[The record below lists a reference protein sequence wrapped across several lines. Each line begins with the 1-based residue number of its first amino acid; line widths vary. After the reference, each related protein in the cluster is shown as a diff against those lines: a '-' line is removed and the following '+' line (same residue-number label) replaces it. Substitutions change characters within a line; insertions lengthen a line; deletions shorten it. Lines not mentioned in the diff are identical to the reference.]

1 MRYRMMLGLLA
12 ALTGAAMSP
21 IGAIAQVTKAP
32 EAETGR
38 TAKSLGTAKRYMIAA
53 ANPLAADAGRQILAA
68 GGSAID
74 AMIATQLVLG
84 LVEPQSSGLG
94 GGAFLLHWD
103 EKTKVVTS
111 LDGRE
116 TAPTAA
122 TPTLFLRPDRKPME
136 FYEAVI
142 GGRSV
147 GVPGVPRLMG
157 DAHKRWGKLPWARLF
172 EPAIKLADDGFVMSP
187 RLAGLLTQEK
197 NLALDPTAKA
207 YFYNADGTPKAAGT
221 VLKNPAYAETLR
233 QLAAGGADAF
243 CAGAIADAVIA
254 KVTGHPSNPGGMTS
268 ADLAAYSVIERDAV
282 CGPYRLW
289 RVCGMGPPSSG
300 GIAILQILGM
310 LAGRDMAV
318 LGSGPEAVH
327 LFSEAGRL
335 AFADRA
341 AYVADPG
348 FAPVP
353 MEGLI
358 DPAYI
363 TTRASLIDTAKSM
376 GKAGAGEPP
385 RKQGLRLAPSD
396 GIEHG
401 TSHIA
406 IIDADGNAVSMTSS
420 IEDAFGARQMTSAGF
435 LLNNQL
441 TDFSFSLESDGKPV
455 ANRVEPGKRPRSSM
469 APTFVFDATGRLVLI
484 AGSPGGSSIIN
495 YVARTLIATLDW
507 KMDPQQAVDAAN
519 FGSRNGPTELE
530 AGTEAE
536 AWKAA
541 LEAMGH
547 TVKLTAMTS
556 GIQAIRITPA
566 GIEGGADGRR
576 EGVAIGE

>member
-1 MRYRMMLGLLA
+1 MRHPTMIALFAGLVTLA
-12 ALTGAAMSP
+12 IP
-21 IGAIAQVTKAP
+21 ITDTLAQATKAP
-32 EAETGR
+32 EAATGR
-38 TAKSLGTAKRYMIAA
+38 AVKPLGTAKRFMIAA
-53 ANPLAADAGRQILAA
+53 ANPLAADAGRQILVA
-68 GGSAID
+68 GGSAVD

-103 EKTKVVTS
+103 DKTKAVTS

-116 TAPTAA
+116 TAPMAA
-122 TPTLFLRPDRKPME
+122 TPVLFMRPDGKPME

-147 GVPGVPRLMG
+147 GVPGVPRLLG
-157 DAHKRWGKLPWARLF
+157 EAHKRWGTLPWAKLF
-172 EPAIKLADDGFVMSP
+172 APAIRLADEGFAMSP
-187 RLAGLLTQEK
+187 RLAGLIAQEK
-197 NLALDPTAKA
+197 DLALDPAAKA
-207 YFYNADGTPKAAGT
+207 YFYNADGTPKTVGT
-221 VLKNPAYAETLR
+221 ILKNPAYAQTLR
-233 QLAAGGADAF
+233 LLAEGGADAF
-243 CAGAIADAVIA
+243 YSGAIAEAVLT
-254 KVTGHPSNPGGMTS
+254 KVTTHPTNPGGMTAS
-268 ADLAAYSVIERDAV
+268 DLAGYRVIERQAV
-282 CGPYRLW
+282 CGAYGTW

-300 GIAILQILGM
+300 GIAVLQILGM
-310 LAGRDMAV
+310 LGGRDMAA
-318 LGSGPEAVH
+318 LGPGPEAVH
-327 LFSEAGRL
+327 LFTEAGRL

-341 AYVADPG
+341 AYVADPA
-348 FAPVP
+348 FAAVP
-353 MEGLI
+353 TEGLI
-358 DPAYI
+358 DPAYVAA
-363 TTRASLIDTAKSM
+363 RAGLIDPTKSM
-376 GKAGAGEPP
+376 GKATAGDPP

-396 GIEHG
+396 GFEHG

-406 IIDADGNAVSMTSS
+406 IIDASGNAVSMTSS

-441 TDFSFSLESDGKPV
+441 TDFSFTPEADGKPV

-469 APTFVFDATGRLVLI
+469 APTFVFDEAGRLVLI

-495 YVARTLIATLDW
+495 YVARALIATLDW

-541 LEAMGH
+541 LEAKGH

-556 GIQAIRITPA
+556 GIQMIRINPT

-576 EGVAIGE
+576 EGVAIGD